1 MTKAEAC
8 EYLAVE
14 TERVHKSEGRQRPVL
29 ELCQPSL
36 SAALAF
42 RELISP
48 SAASQESVPLSH
60 NPLRP
65 RTDFREEKRSSFRR
79 RLLGDRLPHPPGP
92 PSASHLEESSSLL
105 GLPQVSESKFNQRG
119 AKVQKQRET
128 VKEDK
133 NNDSLVIRHLMR
145 RADSLEKTLMLRG
158 IGGRRRRGREEEMAG
173 WRHWLHGHGFG
184 WTPGVGDG
192 QGGLEC
198 CDSWGHKEPDTTE
211 RLNWPELRPKTKS
224 RIFGSSSR
232 AIDNILSHILG
243 LFCRH

>member
-48 SAASQESVPLSH
+48 SAAAQESVPLSH

-65 RTDFREEKRSSFRR
+65 RTDFREEKPSSFRR

-92 PSASHLEESSSLL
+92 TPAGSHTCLS
-105 GLPQVSESKFNQRG
+105 F
-119 AKVQKQRET
+119 
-128 VKEDK
+128 
-133 NNDSLVIRHLMR
+133 
-145 RADSLEKTLMLRG
+145 
-158 IGGRRRRGREEEMAG
+158 GGK
-173 WRHWLHGHGFG
+173 L
-184 WTPGVGDG
+184 
-192 QGGLEC
+192 
-198 CDSWGHKEPDTTE
+198 
-211 RLNWPELRPKTKS
+211 
-224 RIFGSSSR
+224 
-232 AIDNILSHILG
+232 
-243 LFCRH
+243 

>member
-1 MTKAEAC
+1 MNTLQWKLNEFTSPKGGSALSLSC
-8 EYLAVE
+8 VSPRFRPPSRSGSWSLL
-14 TERVHKSEGRQRPVL
+14 QRPL
-29 ELCQPSL
+29 RSLCPFPTIPCVPAQTSV
-36 SAALAF
+36 
-42 RELISP
+42 RRNE
-48 SAASQESVPLSH
+48 AASGGAFLETDSLTRRVPHL
-60 NPLRP
+60 
-65 RTDFREEKRSSFRR
+65 
-79 RLLGDRLPHPPGP
+79 PGP
-92 PSASHLEESSSLL
+92 TPASHLEESSSLL

-119 AKVQKQRET
+119 VKVQKQREA

-133 NNDSLVIRHLMR
+133 NNNSLVIWHLMR

-173 WRHWLHGHGFG
+173 WRHWIHGHGFG